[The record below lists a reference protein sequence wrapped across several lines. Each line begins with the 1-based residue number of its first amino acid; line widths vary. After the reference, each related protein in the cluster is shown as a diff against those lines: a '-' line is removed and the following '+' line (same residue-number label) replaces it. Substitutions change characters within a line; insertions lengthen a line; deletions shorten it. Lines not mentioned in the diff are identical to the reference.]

1 MNSWADVDLPPLA
14 KAYEVPALKLFD
26 TASQSIKP
34 LEIKSS
40 YKIYVCG
47 ITPYDATHLGHAAT
61 YLTFD
66 LINRY
71 LRLSGAAVS
80 FVQNIT
86 DIDDPLLERAERD
99 GTSWQE
105 LATSQIN
112 LFRGDMVNLHVI
124 PPNHYIGVVEAMRL
138 IIDSIQALVETG
150 NTYTVESDLYFD
162 IHSDSKFGS
171 RSHLSKAEMLE
182 IFSQRG
188 GDPKREGKRNP
199 LDALLWRGQRPG
211 EPSWESPFGPGR
223 PGWHIECSAIALTYL
238 AEIPQNEEPDNHS
251 IDIQGGG
258 SDLIF
263 PHHEMS
269 ASQCALLTNKE
280 FASHYVHAGMIG
292 LDGEKMSKSLGNLVF
307 VSSLINQGVEPAAI
321 RWALFTS
328 HFAQDRMWSQQILD
342 EASEWIVR
350 LRRALSRVD
359 VAPTA
364 PVINGIIRAL
374 AENLDTPKALKLIQ
388 SWIVQTEDGEPSDIG
403 IEGEAG
409 ELSRALDTILGLA
422 L

>member
-1 MNSWADVDLPPLA
+1 MESWADVDLPPLGDTFA
-14 KAYEVPALKLFD
+14 IPPLKLFD
-26 TASQSIKP
+26 TASQSIKAV
-34 LEIKSS
+34 ERKSR

-71 LRLSGAAVS
+71 LRLTGATVN

-99 GTSWQE
+99 GSDWRE

-112 LFRGDMVNLHVI
+112 LFRGDMVNLQVI
-124 PPNHYIGVVEAMRL
+124 PPDHYIGVVEAMTL
-138 IIDSIQALVETG
+138 IINAIQSLVSTG
-150 NTYTVESDLYFD
+150 HTYFVDSDLYFD
-162 IHSDSKFGS
+162 VHADTRFGS
-171 RSHLSKAEMLE
+171 RSHLSHVDMLK
-182 IFSQRG
+182 IFSERG
-188 GDPKREGKRNP
+188 GDPTRVGKHNS
-199 LDALLWRGQRPG
+199 LDALLWRGERPG
-211 EPSWESPFGPGR
+211 EPAWDSPFGSGR

-238 AEIPQNEEPDNHS
+238 AGLSATQTSSNEDFGSYS

-269 ASQCALLTNKE
+269 ASQCTLITDKE

-307 VSSLINQGVEPAAI
+307 VSTLINQGVSPAAI
-321 RWALFTS
+321 RWALFSS
-328 HFAQDRMWSQQILD
+328 HFSKDRMWSQEILD
-342 EASEWIVR
+342 DSSQWIDR
-350 LRRALSRVD
+350 LRSALSRVD

-364 PVINGIIRAL
+364 QIINGIIHKL
-374 AENLDTPKALKLIQ
+374 SENLDTVGALQLIKE
-388 SWIVQTEDGEPSDIG
+388 WVAKTEAGESG
-403 IEGEAG
+403 GEAG
-409 ELSRALDTILGLA
+409 ELSRALDTILGIA